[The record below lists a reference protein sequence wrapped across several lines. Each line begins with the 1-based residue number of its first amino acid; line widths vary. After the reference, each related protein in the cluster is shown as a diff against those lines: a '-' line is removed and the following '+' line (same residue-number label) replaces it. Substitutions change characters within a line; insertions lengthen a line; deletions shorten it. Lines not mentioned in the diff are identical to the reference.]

1 MVELIIGGARS
12 GKSTL
17 AERRALESGLRVV
30 YVATAQAG
38 DTEMARRIAHHR
50 ARRPT
55 GWTCVEAP
63 LKLAAALRAHAASDA
78 LLLVDCLTLWL
89 SNLFFAGR
97 AAAQAEADE
106 ALDCALLA
114 GETDALVAALPD
126 LPGRILLVSNE
137 VGCGIVPPQP
147 LARLFVDE
155 QGRLNQRVAAACGR
169 VTLVAAGLPLELK
182 PCAR

>member
-1 MVELIIGGARS
+1 MVL
-12 GKSTL
+12 L
-17 AERRALESGLRVV
+17 
-30 YVATAQAG
+30 YFQ
-38 DTEMARRIAHHR
+38 
-50 ARRPT
+50 
-55 GWTCVEAP
+55 
-63 LKLAAALRAHAASDA
+63 
-78 LLLVDCLTLWL
+78 LLLL
-89 SNLFFAGR
+89 AGR
-97 AAAQAEADE
+97 AAAQAEAGE